1 VELSACHFYL
11 KKLAEAKIF
20 IHLIFVREAITAYNY
35 TILPM
40 GRKIAIWQKPFFM
53 VKHDLK
59 QGLGPT
65 L

>member
-1 VELSACHFYL
+1 M
-11 KKLAEAKIF
+11 
-20 IHLIFVREAITAYNY
+20 HLIFVRQAITAYNH

-40 GRKIAIWQKPFFM
+40 RRKIAIWQKLFFM

>member
-1 VELSACHFYL
+1 M
-11 KKLAEAKIF
+11 
-20 IHLIFVREAITAYNY
+20 HLIFVRYAISAYNH

-40 GRKIAIWQKPFFM
+40 RQKNVIWQKLFFM

-59 QGLGPT
+59 QGLGLT